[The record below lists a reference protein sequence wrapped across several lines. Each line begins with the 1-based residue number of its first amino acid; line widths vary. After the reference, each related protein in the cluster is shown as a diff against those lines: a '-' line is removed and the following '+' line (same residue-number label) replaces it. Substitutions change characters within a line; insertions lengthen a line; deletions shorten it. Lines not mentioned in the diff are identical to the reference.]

1 MITEGKR
8 NSIKLTAGQQPVVP
22 ADERPCHA
30 PCFTSE
36 HGPQPREVS
45 GERLQAPQARPR
57 REASRSLSEA
67 RKLGLS
73 MAEAL
78 DASPEELSS

>member
-1 MITEGKR
+1 M
-8 NSIKLTAGQQPVVP
+8 
-22 ADERPCHA
+22 DRPTHA
-30 PCFTSE
+30 PMFCRPGESE
-36 HGPQPREVS
+36 PNVTQ
-45 GERLQAPQARPR
+45 GERLQPPQARPR